1 MEPIAIIFMGLVLGF
16 IWGGLAYL
24 LNRANRQEKQ

>member
-1 MEPIAIIFMGLVLGF
+1 MEPVAIIFMVLVLGF

-24 LNRANRQEKQ
+24 LKRAYRQEKQ

>member
-1 MEPIAIIFMGLVLGF
+1 MEPIAIIFMVLVLGF

-24 LNRANRQEKQ
+24 LNRAYRQEKQ